1 MVFAKD
7 FLQSHQLLIA
17 ETIIIAAVRAFPGYS
32 VARHSP
38 QIIHH
43 ALLTYGEAATAL
55 PVERRVHSAAV
66 TVAWRGLAAFF
77 SVSRSICRACHDR
90 PLCIYP

>member
-7 FLQSHQLLIA
+7 FLRSHQLLIA
-17 ETIIIAAVRAFPGYS
+17 ETIIIAAVRALPGYS

-43 ALLTYGEAATAL
+43 ALLTDGEAATAL
-55 PVERRVHSAAV
+55 PVERRVLSAAV